1 MRRAKQMILGT
12 LAEIWRY
19 PVKSMGG
26 ERVRSTFLRPRG
38 LAGDRCWA
46 VIDSERREIANAKR
60 WPELLNFR
68 ASLCAGDD
76 LIESGYDDEV
86 PDVELKSPQG
96 DVFMARDVEVGH
108 RLSAQLERP
117 VHLSP
122 LVHPAN
128 TDHYRTTVRRER
140 EAVIDEMGLVSG
152 AIPSLASAIPESLKM
167 EVGQFITPPGTYVDA
182 YPVHM
187 MTTNSLDYLSE
198 KGNVDAVVQRFRP
211 NLLIEP
217 AVRLPELTENG
228 WLDHRVQLGEAILHI
243 HSCTIRCSMPARSQ
257 AWCGLTEKAN
267 MPRVMLDV
275 CDRHLGV
282 NVIIEQGGRISIGDP
297 LILLDA

>member
-1 MRRAKQMILGT
+1 MILGT

-26 ERVRSTFLRPRG
+26 ERVQATFLKPRG
-38 LAGDRCWA
+38 VAGDRCWA
-46 VIDSERREIANAKR
+46 VIDSERKEIASAKR

-76 LIESGYDDEV
+76 LIESGYEEEV

-96 DVFMARDVEVGH
+96 DVFRARDAEAGD

-122 LVHPAN
+122 LVRPAN
-128 TDHYRTTVRRER
+128 TDHYRTTVHRER
-140 EAVIDEMGLVSG
+140 ETVIDEMGLVPG
-152 AIPSLASAIPESLKM
+152 AFPSATSAVPESLKM
-167 EVGQFITPPGTYVDA
+167 EIGQFITPPGTYVDA
-182 YPVHM
+182 YPAHL

-198 KGNVDAVVQRFRP
+198 KGSVDAVVQRFRP
-211 NLLIEP
+211 NFLIEP
-217 AVRLPELTENG
+217 TMRLPELTENSWPG
-228 WLDHRVQLGEAILHI
+228 YRVQLGGAILHI
-243 HSCTIRCSMPARSQ
+243 HSCTVRCSMPARSQ
-257 AWCGLTEKAN
+257 AWCGLKERTKLS
-267 MPRVMLDV
+267 RIMLDV

-282 NVIIEQGGRISIGDP
+282 NVMIEQGGRIAVDDA